1 MYLSVY
7 KVKALDNY
15 ELELIFENKE
25 IKIFD
30 VKPYLET
37 GIFKKLKDE
46 KIFKMVKV
54 SYDSIEWPYGIDLDP
69 EILYEKSKA
78 INKTENKKK
87 QIQISHNS

>member
-1 MYLSVY
+1 M
-7 KVKALDNY
+7 KALKNY
-15 ELELIFENKE
+15 ELEIIFENKE
-25 IKIFD
+25 IRIFD

-69 EILYEKSKA
+69 EILYEKGKTIEKRKKNTSKA
-78 INKTENKKK
+78 NPNFT
-87 QIQISHNS
+87 